1 MQENILSFNGSENFR
16 KTLVSRNLKPY
27 KIEGSFSSAESQQNY
42 TVNLTDSSP
51 VDTPNVSDSIYEEPK
66 LNTIINIYG
75 PAGNFIDGA
84 EVVNSLDIP
93 QPPRP
98 VSTGEEIGQNEYNPN
113 FTKLDIINE
122 TFIDNVAV
130 VNRYTPEGNYDDL
143 FIVDEKILVKTLQQS
158 GVYGDGV
165 SSPINFV
172 QGDYTVTEILNN
184 DPELISDSYIQKIG
198 AERLTYAFE
207 QRIAREIERNTVG
220 AINLGVLTSPFEAT
234 LVATGQEPFIQ
245 RNYTIT
251 VPNGVIDYAAYF
263 LQRVAG
269 FLLPYSPIEGSYF
282 SDVERQR
289 IKPQQTLGNLGGNL
303 LNRQNPSIIFLQ
315 NTGSGQKSV
324 LFNTIA
330 YNRYKPDYSFNLTQL
345 GTFLSDFF
353 ENPNS
358 IGNLYIGRQESD
370 IINVTSPPGASP
382 VDAYGIPTRTP
393 VYGPDKASILYE
405 GDQNFQFGLAGKD
418 YSQRPVFDG
427 GFVWISELTKVE
439 AGRTVGQDGRIYGN
453 NLTFSP
459 LSSSYQQVLST
470 GYEFRPGSIL
480 DVTQRIIDS
489 TPAQGKDRL
498 AHVGN
503 AMNQVSKVFWDGYK
517 ELTKGSK
524 VKKYVNENGSI
535 VGTEYGRIFSKDR
548 PYYTYGDLQGTYANT
563 SGTDT
568 NGNIRRY
575 SYSVLDSAY
584 NLNIVPYKNGGTS
597 TQGGSVK
604 KYMFSLENLAWKSTP
619 EFNNLPD
626 IEKGPNG
633 GRIMWFPPYE
643 LTFGDSSN
651 ANFNA
656 TNFIGRPEPIY
667 TYNNTT
673 RQGDISFKIVVDH
686 PSVLNLIVNRE
697 LENQNSDLI
706 NGVVNS
712 FFAGCRKYDIY
723 ELAKNFGS
731 LSLNTIEDIYQQV
744 LESDQTSE
752 EDKLEAL
759 ESLPQDEGN
768 PTDSQRVSL
777 SQNYNDFGFYFEAY
791 QTIDSST
798 DYEILYADYLSKE
811 GFYIEQQPQEPISS
825 FFDKVI
831 KENYNTILSL
841 RDEIVEILIAG
852 GEVSLELV
860 GTLDVE
866 TNASESTTYNNDR
879 LSSIKIFFEEY
890 IFQSSPLGRYVQNG
904 KFKITLSSEIQSS
917 AIIKSSE
924 PFDSFDCNTII
935 NNTNT
940 PFSIQAMA
948 CRGIRVKNVTVTAQP
963 PDSENSG
970 SVNTNSNDTNN
981 NLRRSTG
988 QFLSDVFGNK
998 KKKKES
1004 VESKVKNLSKTILSE
1019 LLNEKNYFEII
1030 KQEDPF
1036 LYDSFKTKIKFF
1048 NPAFH
1053 SITPEGFNSRLTFL
1067 NQCVRPGNTIPT
1079 KTSSGEFETKDSLNT
1094 NFGSPPI
1101 LVLRIGDFYNCK
1113 IVPESLGFSYETLDF
1128 NPEGIGVQPMIVT
1141 AKLSFKMIGGHGLKE
1156 PIDRLQNALSF
1167 NYYAN
1172 TEMYDER
1179 SIPTDTTKLTAIIT
1193 GEDSLGSNLRTL
1205 QNLSNQTNNQNLASN
1220 QATNQNPTDGGNFI
1234 GNVSESTNTNGVLT
1248 GTIQY
1253 KNLVDFAVDNSQNYM
1268 NLVESFIT
1276 SVTKEYNYGVLT
1288 QIYNERLFNNGTF
1301 NSLQGPVSDV
1311 KILGKFNNY
1320 PNYITSVMS
1329 ALITEID
1336 NGTDMLTMYLLSK
1349 NVPQNEIRIVQS
1361 NFKAACQNR
1370 KNTILQGIGSKIQSI
1385 TNQQSEIYQ
1394 IFRRMD
1400 LVCDATDGK
1409 LNSNGSIF
1417 ALTNTGEPYGT
1428 SDTLTDIRT
1437 DYTQIANDFKSYYS
1451 LLLSNNLIIEP
1462 AVSTLYFTPF
1472 TSYSSTGGLNLFFT
1486 LFANDFTDNQS
1497 IENLKNF
1504 LTQNYTPVSENTKTK
1519 VLTYLGS
1526 ISQSIIDEK
1535 NAQTSYVDNFF
1546 TGQSYLIYK
1555 NYNPQ
1560 VDGVS
1565 VKGKDRDFTFTSA
1578 GSTSNQQTNVSNIY
1592 KNVNIDN
1599 NQSTYNG
1606 KKYFN

>member
-1 MQENILSFNGSENFR
+1 
-16 KTLVSRNLKPY
+16 
-27 KIEGSFSSAESQQNY
+27 
-42 TVNLTDSSP
+42 
-51 VDTPNVSDSIYEEPK
+51 
-66 LNTIINIYG
+66 
-75 PAGNFIDGA
+75 
-84 EVVNSLDIP
+84 
-93 QPPRP
+93 
-98 VSTGEEIGQNEYNPN
+98 
-113 FTKLDIINE
+113 
-122 TFIDNVAV
+122 
-130 VNRYTPEGNYDDL
+130 
-143 FIVDEKILVKTLQQS
+143 
-158 GVYGDGV
+158 
-165 SSPINFV
+165 
-172 QGDYTVTEILNN
+172 
-184 DPELISDSYIQKIG
+184 
-198 AERLTYAFE
+198 
-207 QRIAREIERNTVG
+207 
-220 AINLGVLTSPFEAT
+220 
-234 LVATGQEPFIQ
+234 
-245 RNYTIT
+245 
-251 VPNGVIDYAAYF
+251 
-263 LQRVAG
+263 
-269 FLLPYSPIEGSYF
+269 
-282 SDVERQR
+282 
-289 IKPQQTLGNLGGNL
+289 
-303 LNRQNPSIIFLQ
+303 
-315 NTGSGQKSV
+315 
-324 LFNTIA
+324 
-330 YNRYKPDYSFNLTQL
+330 
-345 GTFLSDFF
+345 
-353 ENPNS
+353 
-358 IGNLYIGRQESD
+358 
-370 IINVTSPPGASP
+370 
-382 VDAYGIPTRTP
+382 
-393 VYGPDKASILYE
+393 
-405 GDQNFQFGLAGKD
+405 
-418 YSQRPVFDG
+418 
-427 GFVWISELTKVE
+427 
-439 AGRTVGQDGRIYGN
+439 
-453 NLTFSP
+453 
-459 LSSSYQQVLST
+459 
-470 GYEFRPGSIL
+470 
-480 DVTQRIIDS
+480 
-489 TPAQGKDRL
+489 
-498 AHVGN
+498 
-503 AMNQVSKVFWDGYK
+503 
-517 ELTKGSK
+517 
-524 VKKYVNENGSI
+524 
-535 VGTEYGRIFSKDR
+535 
-548 PYYTYGDLQGTYANT
+548 
-563 SGTDT
+563 
-568 NGNIRRY
+568 
-575 SYSVLDSAY
+575 
-584 NLNIVPYKNGGTS
+584 
-597 TQGGSVK
+597 
-604 KYMFSLENLAWKSTP
+604 
-619 EFNNLPD
+619 
-626 IEKGPNG
+626 
-633 GRIMWFPPYE
+633 MWFPPYE

-768 PTDSQRVSL
+768 PTDSQRVGL

-791 QTIDSST
+791 NGVESST
-798 DYEILYADYLSKE
+798 DYGILYADYIIE
-811 GFYIEQQPQEPISS
+811 EPVYIEQQPEEPISS

-866 TNASESTTYNNDR
+866 TNASESATYNNDR
-879 LSSIKIFFEEY
+879 LSSIKIFFEDY
-890 IFQSSPLGRYVQNG
+890 IFESTLTNKYVQNG
-904 KFKITLSSEIQSS
+904 KFKIILSSEIQSS

-924 PFDSFDCNTII
+924 PFDSFDCTTVI

-940 PFSIQAMA
+940 PSSIQAMA
-948 CRGIRVKNVTVTAQP
+948 CRGMRVKNVTVTAQP
-963 PDSENSG
+963 PDSENG
-970 SVNTNSNDTNN
+970 GAVNTNSNDTNS

-1179 SIPTDTTKLTAIIT
+1179 SIPTDTTKLTAIIN
-1193 GEDSLGSNLRTL
+1193 GEDSLSSNLRTL

-1336 NGTDMLTMYLLSK
+1336 NGNDMLTVYLLSK

-1472 TSYSSTGGLNLFFT
+1472 TSYNSTGGLNLFFT
-1486 LFANDFTDNQS
+1486 LFSNDFTDNQS

-1504 LTQNYTPVSENTKTK
+1504 LTQNYTPVNENTKTK
-1519 VLTYLGS
+1519 VLTYLNS

-1535 NAQTSYVDNFF
+1535 NAQTTYVNNFF
-1546 TGQSYLIYK
+1546 TSQSYLIYK

-1592 KNVNIDN
+1592 KNVNVDN